1 VKQQEAGAGWIG
13 ASLLRKE
20 DARYLFGQGMYIA
33 DVHVPGV
40 QDVAFVRSPM
50 ANARVRRVNKPA
62 EAAARVFT
70 LADIGPINVLEAGP
84 ELSAHRHSPYPPL
97 ADERVRYVGQ
107 TIAACVMPT
116 RAQAED
122 LAAQVRVEL
131 DELPAVV
138 DVVAAM
144 RPDSPRVFDEWPS
157 NAYIS
162 TSVTEGDPQQLT
174 AASIRVHRR
183 LRLNRQ
189 ATVSM
194 EGRGVIAYWDRRL
207 DELVVYLSTQGG
219 QVKRLA
225 LSRMLGI
232 PEHKVRVIAP
242 DIGGGFGGK
251 NRIMPE
257 DVAIAALAMK
267 VGHPVRWI
275 EDRREHLLASPHA
288 RDHTYDLTIC
298 AERDGTLLGIEGDI
312 YIDAGAYALWPTGA
326 FQEASMASRN
336 LTGPYRMRHLKLNA
350 HTVATNKAPMGPYRG
365 VARPGATFALERL
378 VDEVAREL
386 HREPFDLRRQNI
398 VTSAELPYKTA
409 AGMKLDTGD
418 YVASLEI
425 ARDKIDF
432 AGVRKRQAKGEPDGR
447 RIGVGFAFYTEQ
459 SGHGIVEFAK
469 RKFRVIPGYE
479 SANVRMLPDGSVIIY
494 VGVQNH
500 GQGHETTLAQIA
512 AHELGIDPGQISV
525 RYGDTA
531 VGPYGFG
538 TFASR
543 SIVFAGGAVGKASRA
558 LAEKIKRIGAHLLQ
572 ADVAATRIE
581 GGMVHGP
588 SSKVGIAEI
597 AFAANARPD
606 HLPAGMDPLLD
617 STATYEPADSGGVFA
632 YGTHAVVVAVD
643 PDSGLT
649 ELLDYVVSEDC
660 GTMINPMIVD
670 GQVLGGIVQGI
681 GTALYEEIPY
691 DERGQ
696 PLVSNLADYMVPS
709 APEIPNIR
717 IEHLLTPALTTE
729 YGVKGLGEGGAI
741 APPAAIANAVA
752 DAFADIRANFNE
764 TPLSPRRVSEAIERA
779 RLGKP
784 AKAQGPQNS
793 TTSTSVFE
801 TKQTSGGR
809 RKMT

>member
-1 VKQQEAGAGWIG
+1 VKQQKAGAGWIG

-20 DARYLFGQGMYIA
+20 DARYLFGRGMYIA

-50 ANARVRRVNKPA
+50 ANARARRVNKPA
-62 EAAARVFT
+62 DAAARVFT

-97 ADERVRYVGQ
+97 ADGRVRYVGQ
-107 TIAACVMPT
+107 TIAACLMPT

-122 LAAQVRVEL
+122 LAGEVQIEL

-138 DVVAAM
+138 DVVSAM
-144 RPDSPRVFDEWPS
+144 RSDSPRVFDEWPS

-162 TSVTEGDPQQLT
+162 TTVTEGDPQQL
-174 AASIRVHRR
+174 AAAPIRLHRR

-194 EGRGVIAYWDRRL
+194 EGRGVLAYWDRRL

-225 LSRMLGI
+225 LSRMLGV

-242 DIGGGFGGK
+242 DVGGGFGGK

-257 DVAIAALAMK
+257 DVAVAALAMK

-386 HREPFDLRRQNI
+386 GREPFDLRRQNI

-425 ARDKIDF
+425 ARDKIDLT
-432 AGVRKRQAKGEPDGR
+432 AIRQRQAKGEPDGR

-558 LAEKIKRIGAHLLQ
+558 VAEKIRRIGAHLLQ
-572 ADVAATRIE
+572 ADAASTRIE

-617 STATYEPADSGGVFA
+617 TTATYEPADSGGVFA

-643 PDSGLT
+643 PDSGMT

-691 DERGQ
+691 DQRGQ
-696 PLVSNLADYMVPS
+696 PLVATLADYMVPC
-709 APEIPNIR
+709 APEIPNVR
-717 IEHLLTPALTTE
+717 IEHLVTPALTTE

-752 DAFADIRANFNE
+752 DAFAEIRANFNE
-764 TPLSPRRVSEAIERA
+764 TPLSPRRVYETVA
-779 RLGKP
+779 RTL
-784 AKAQGPQNS
+784 AKAA
-793 TTSTSVFE
+793 
-801 TKQTSGGR
+801 KA
-809 RKMT
+809 

>member
-1 VKQQEAGAGWIG
+1 
-13 ASLLRKE
+13 
-20 DARYLFGQGMYIA
+20 M
-33 DVHVPGV
+33 
-40 QDVAFVRSPM
+40 
-50 ANARVRRVNKPA
+50 
-62 EAAARVFT
+62 
-70 LADIGPINVLEAGP
+70 
-84 ELSAHRHSPYPPL
+84 
-97 ADERVRYVGQ
+97 RYVGQ

-122 LAAQVRVEL
+122 LADEVRVEL
-131 DELPAVV
+131 EELPAVV

-162 TSVTEGDPQQLT
+162 TSVNEGNPETL
-174 AASIRVHRR
+174 AAAPIRLHRR

-189 ATVSM
+189 ATVSL
-194 EGRGVIAYWDRRL
+194 EGRGVLAYWDHRL

-219 QVKRLA
+219 QVKRMA

-242 DIGGGFGGK
+242 DVGGGFGGK

-257 DVAIAALAMK
+257 DVAVAALALK

-336 LTGPYRMRHLKLNA
+336 LTGPYRIRHLKLNA

-365 VARPGATFALERL
+365 VARPGATFAIERL

-386 HREPFDLRRQNI
+386 GREPFELRRQNI
-398 VTSAELPYKTA
+398 VTAAELPYKTA

-418 YVASLEI
+418 YVAALDI
-425 ARDKIDF
+425 ARDKIDLP
-432 AGVRKRQAKGEPDGR
+432 AIRKRQAQGEPDGR
-447 RIGVGFAFYTEQ
+447 KIGVGFAFYTEQ

-479 SANVRMLPDGSVIIY
+479 SANARMLPDGTVLIY

-512 AHELGIDPGQISV
+512 AHELGIDPAQISV

-543 SIVFAGGAVGKASRA
+543 SIVFAGGAVGKATRA
-558 LAEKIKRIGAHLLQ
+558 LAGKDPPHRRASAAGRCRRDAHRGRHGARTVEQGRHRRNR
-572 ADVAATRIE
+572 VCGECAARSIAGRHGAAAGNDRDLRA
-581 GGMVHGP
+581 GG
-588 SSKVGIAEI
+588 
-597 AFAANARPD
+597 FR
-606 HLPAGMDPLLD
+606 
-617 STATYEPADSGGVFA
+617 
-632 YGTHAVVVAVD
+632 
-643 PDSGLT
+643 
-649 ELLDYVVSEDC
+649 
-660 GTMINPMIVD
+660 
-670 GQVLGGIVQGI
+670 
-681 GTALYEEIPY
+681 
-691 DERGQ
+691 
-696 PLVSNLADYMVPS
+696 
-709 APEIPNIR
+709 
-717 IEHLLTPALTTE
+717 
-729 YGVKGLGEGGAI
+729 
-741 APPAAIANAVA
+741 
-752 DAFADIRANFNE
+752 
-764 TPLSPRRVSEAIERA
+764 RRVRLRHPCGGGGRGSGQRRGRTA
-779 RLGKP
+779 RLCGVRGLRHHDQSDDRRRP
-784 AKAQGPQNS
+784 
-793 TTSTSVFE
+793 
-801 TKQTSGGR
+801 GGR
-809 RKMT
+809 RHRAGHRHRALRRDSVRRTGPAARHHASPITWCRARRKFPPSASSIW

>member
-20 DARYLFGQGMYIA
+20 DTRYLFGRGMYIA

-50 ANARVRRVNKPA
+50 ANARVRRVNKPVD
-62 EAAARVFT
+62 AATRVFT

-107 TIAACVMPT
+107 TIAACLMPT

-122 LAAQVRVEL
+122 LAQQVQIEL
-131 DELPAVV
+131 EELPAVV

-144 RPDSPRVFDEWPS
+144 RSDSPHVFDEWPS

-162 TSVTEGDPQQLT
+162 TAVTEGDPQQL
-174 AASIRVHRR
+174 AAAPIRLHRR

-194 EGRGVIAYWDRRL
+194 EGRGVLAYWDRRL

-225 LSRMLGI
+225 LSRMLGV

-288 RDHTYDLTIC
+288 RDHTYNLTIC

-378 VDEVAREL
+378 VDEMAREL
-386 HREPFDLRRQNI
+386 GREPFDLRRQNI

-425 ARDKIDF
+425 ARDKIDL
-432 AGVRKRQAKGEPDGR
+432 AAIRRRQAKGEPDGR

-479 SANVRMLPDGSVIIY
+479 SANVRMLPDGTVIIY

-512 AHELGIDPGQISV
+512 AHELGIDPEQISV

-558 LAEKIKRIGAHLLQ
+558 LAEKIRRIGAHLLQ
-572 ADVAATRIE
+572 ADVAATHIE

-606 HLPAGMDPLLD
+606 HLPAGMEPLLD

-643 PDSGLT
+643 PDSGMT

-696 PLVSNLADYMVPS
+696 PLVSNLADYIVPC

-752 DAFADIRANFNE
+752 DAFADIRTNFNE

-779 RLGKP
+779 RSANGLRPK
-784 AKAQGPQNS
+784 S
-793 TTSTSVFE
+793 S
-801 TKQTSGGR
+801 
-809 RKMT
+809 